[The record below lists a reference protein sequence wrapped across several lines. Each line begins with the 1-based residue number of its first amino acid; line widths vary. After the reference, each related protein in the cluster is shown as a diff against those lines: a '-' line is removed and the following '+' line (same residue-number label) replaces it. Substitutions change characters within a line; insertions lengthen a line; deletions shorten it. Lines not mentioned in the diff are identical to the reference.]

1 MIDFHSCPRLAPKVR
16 VRFDSAS
23 NQFLLLRPER
33 AMALDATAIDIVRL
47 CTGER
52 TVEGIIAELCNQHSG
67 QKRTT
72 IEQEVLGFLALLR
85 ARALV
90 LSGTP

>member
-1 MIDFHSCPRLAPKVR
+1 VIDFHSRPRLAPKVR
-16 VRFDSAS
+16 LRFDSAS

-33 AMALDATAIDIVRL
+33 AMALDATATDIVRL

-52 TVEGIIAELCNQHSG
+52 TVEGIIAELCNKYKG
-67 QKRTT
+67 KRRTAM
-72 IEQEVLGFLALLR
+72 EQEVLGFLALLR